1 MEEMDDTLGKI
12 KQHLKLSRHR
22 GECKVHLQVC
32 CHPFYSPSLMR

>member
-1 MEEMDDTLGKI
+1 MEEMDDTLGKV

-32 CHPFYSPSLMR
+32 CPPLT